1 MTMMMRVTQPTKD
14 FIKRKLNQLGIQD
27 TAALRP
33 KNFVI
38 KQLNRHGYYNVL
50 GLEEF
55 RSIKDFQSYGAE
67 IRRNS
72 RQQTL
77 EEVAQ
82 LRKKYEEPI
91 LGENSVYRLLELLAQ
106 IIDPTMDRLYCV
118 SQLTHTLQVLESMEE
133 AGIADREFLAA
144 ILIHDLGK
152 LAAMKGEKWENIEGG
167 GKIPLG
173 QNVPGSGLANCT
185 FNWDHADIVHARFKP
200 YVSKNMQ
207 WLIQW
212 HTIQPPCEPLMD
224 AHDRVL
230 FDKYFKHFA
239 RHDSISTFYHR
250 PKKRLDDYIPLLKEF
265 YPEKILF

>member
-1 MTMMMRVTQPTKD
+1 MTMIIRQPTRD
-14 FIKRKLNQLGIQD
+14 FVKRRLNQLGI
-27 TAALRP
+27 RP
-33 KNFVI
+33 KDFVN
-38 KQLNRHGYYNVL
+38 KQMSRLGYCSVPRFEPL
-50 GLEEF
+50 HTIEEF
-55 RSIKDFQSYGAE
+55 HSYSTE

-72 RQQTL
+72 RLQTL
-77 EEVAQ
+77 EEVTQ

-91 LGENSVYRLLELLAQ
+91 FGEISVYRLMELLAQ
-106 IIDPTMDRLYCV
+106 VIDPTMEFVYCA
-118 SQLTHTLQVLESMEE
+118 SQLTHTLQILEKIEE
-133 AGIADREFLAA
+133 AGIVDREFLAA

-212 HTIQPPCEPLMD
+212 HSIQPPCEPLMD

>member
-1 MTMMMRVTQPTKD
+1 MRKEMTMMMGVRKPTKD
-14 FIKRKLNQLGIQD
+14 FIKRRLNQLGI
-27 TAALRP
+27 RP
-33 KNFVI
+33 KDFVNE
-38 KQLNRHGYYNVL
+38 QMSRLGYLSVPRFEPL
-50 GLEEF
+50 HTIEEF
-55 RSIKDFQSYGAE
+55 HSYGAE

-91 LGENSVYRLLELLAQ
+91 LGEISVYRLLELLAQ

-118 SQLTHTLQVLESMEE
+118 SQLAHTLQVLESMEE
-133 AGIADREFLAA
+133 AGITDREFLATV
-144 ILIHDLGK
+144 LIHDLGK

-200 YVSKNMQ
+200 YVSKDMQ
-207 WLIQW
+207 WMIQW
-212 HTIQPPCEPLMD
+212 HSIQTPCEPLMD

-230 FDKYFKHFA
+230 FDKYFKLFV
-239 RHDSISTFYHR
+239 RHDRTFIFYHR
-250 PKKRLDDYIPLLKEF
+250 PKKRLDDYIPLLNEF